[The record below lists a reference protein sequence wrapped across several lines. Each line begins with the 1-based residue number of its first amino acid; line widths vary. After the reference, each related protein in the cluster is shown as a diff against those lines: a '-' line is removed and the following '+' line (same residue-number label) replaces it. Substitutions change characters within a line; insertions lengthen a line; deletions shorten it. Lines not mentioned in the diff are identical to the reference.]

1 MTSIVTWNIQN
12 GEGCD
17 GVTDL
22 ARIARVIRAM
32 GEVDVVCL
40 QEVARNDP
48 EYESG
53 ADQVAKLARLF
64 AGFEGRFGAALNRG
78 GNRQYGNLVLS
89 RLPILQSFN
98 HLLPDPPAEKHM
110 QRQATEIV
118 VQTASGPLRVMTTH
132 LEYYSMRS
140 RAAQVA
146 RLRELQAEVEANRAA
161 PAKPDS
167 SPYDPV
173 PRPASLVLC
182 GDLNLLPDDAEYRA
196 LFAPPLVDA
205 WRHHRKEKH
214 PASTGLHDRKQWPM
228 GGHCRDYFAVTADLA
243 ARIRSIEM
251 DAAADASDHQP
262 LRLVLG

>member
-32 GEVDVVCL
+32 GEVDVICL

-48 EYESG
+48 EYENG
-53 ADQVAKLARLF
+53 ADQVARLARLF

-78 GNRQYGNLVLS
+78 GNRRYGNLVLS

-132 LEYYSMRS
+132 LEYYSVRS

-146 RLRELQAEVEANRAA
+146 RLRELQAEVEANQAA

-167 SPYDPV
+167 SPYDAI

-196 LFAPPLVDA
+196 LFASPFVDA
-205 WRHHRKEKH
+205 WRHHRNEKH
-214 PASTGLHDRKQWPM
+214 PSTTGLHDRKQWPT
-228 GGHCRDYFAVTADLA
+228 GGHCRNYFAVTADVA

-251 DAAADASDHQP
+251 DAATDASDHQP
-262 LRLVLG
+262 LRLVLS